1 MRGRLSFP
9 SVDDK
14 LDDSCQTKTDVR
26 LTFDHHLP
34 DLEVNHREQTK
45 QECGDER
52 KLEERCDVAHENKAG
67 DDVEVP
73 SGTVQSKLLLLVQH
87 ATFGITHD
95 QLEIV
100 LALGVAQRLPWN
112 GEEVFSLLV
121 ARLPFFVVDFNF
133 ALRDIRRRECDDS
146 DVR

>member
-9 SVDDK
+9 SADDK
-14 LDDSCQTKTDVR
+14 LDDSCQIKTDVR

-52 KLEERCDVAHENKAG
+52 KLEERCDVAHENEAG
-67 DDVEVP
+67 DDVEVSP
-73 SGTVQSKLLLLVQH
+73 GTVQSELLLLVQH
-87 ATFGITHD
+87 AAFGITHG

-112 GEEVFSLLV
+112 CEEVFSLLV
-121 ARLPFFVVDFNF
+121 ALLPFFVVDSNL
-133 ALRDIRRRECDDS
+133 AQR
-146 DVR
+146 DVRR